1 MAAIKH
7 KPGSDHHVFVM
18 VNPGCPALQSALS
31 SAAKDKPTDRAPRIS
46 KSILLPDYVW
56 DELRSRYGSNGK
68 PLNLQILEALQK
80 VGVKVL
86 DEDLID
92 GRKLR

>member
-1 MAAIKH
+1 
-7 KPGSDHHVFVM
+7 M
-18 VNPGCPALQSALS
+18 VNPGCPALQSAIS
-31 SAAKDKPTDRAPRIS
+31 SAENDSPADRAPRIS

-56 DELRSRYGSNGK
+56 NELRSRYGSNGK

-80 VGVKVL
+80 VGVQVL